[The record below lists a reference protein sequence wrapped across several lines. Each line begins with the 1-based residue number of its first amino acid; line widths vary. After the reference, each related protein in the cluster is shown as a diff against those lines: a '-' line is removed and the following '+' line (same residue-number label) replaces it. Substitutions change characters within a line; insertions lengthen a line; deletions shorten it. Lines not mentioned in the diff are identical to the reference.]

1 MSKKF
6 SQGHGWKKSTVRST
20 RGCSKIGGWRPR
32 EILKNLF
39 LLAVV
44 LGVAGTL
51 FLLGLFAFISR
62 DLPDP
67 NSLTERSIS
76 QSTKI
81 FDRTGEHLLYEI
93 FGDENRTLVKVQEGF
108 CHDDDQLDKDENGI
122 PLFVLQATIAAE
134 DRKFCSHH
142 GFSFTGLLRAVVYR
156 GKKGGG
162 STLTQQ
168 LVKNAILSP
177 ERTIIRKIKE
187 LIISLE
193 LERRYSKDEILQIYF
208 NEIPYGST
216 YYGIQAAS
224 QNYFGKT
231 VDKLTLAEAATLAAL
246 PQAPTSYLNDQ
257 ERLKSRRNWILDGM
271 VEMDFISEEE
281 AESAKVQETSVEVNV
296 TNIKAPHFV
305 FFVKE
310 LLEEEYGQRMVEEG
324 GLKVTTSIDFEKQ
337 EVAEEAVWEGVEANG
352 DALGFT
358 NASLVAI
365 DPKNGQILAMVGSKD
380 YFDDEIDGMVNV
392 ATRLRQPGSSIK
404 PIVYT
409 KAFEM
414 GYTPN
419 TVVWDV
425 KTDFPTAT
433 GNYSPNNYDMK
444 ERGPVRLRDALQG
457 SLNIPAVKTL
467 YMVGVENAL
476 NFAEDLGYT
485 SFGDR
490 SRFGLAIVL
499 GGGEVK
505 LLEHVNAFAT
515 FANDGVRYDPVAIL
529 KVEDPEGQ
537 VLQEWAENDG
547 YQVMNKNSARMI
559 TNVISDNAA
568 RTPFFGSNSALSLG
582 GRPVAAKTGTTNDYH
597 DAWTVGYTPSLA
609 VGVWGGNNDNSQ
621 MHRGAGG
628 STVAGPIWNAFM
640 RKVLAGEAVES
651 FITPEIPITGKAV
664 LDGALEQKQVVI
676 DKITGKLAT
685 EYTPLKYKEEKLFAQ
700 YHSLLH
706 YVDRGDILGSA
717 PSNPDRDPY
726 YAKWE
731 SAIETWIL
739 AKQEET
745 GIEITQAEAPTE
757 YDDVH
762 VPDNFPAVQINSPRD
777 NSDIND
783 RVMMIEVEAEAKR
796 GVTQVEFYLDGYFL
810 GYDSRLPYSL
820 QATIPN
826 TVERGYH
833 TLKAVAYD
841 DVGNSGSD
849 TIGLRIMSEAAVG
862 GFEIIDPRNG
872 QTIEWATGENEFDV
886 VISLDQPTNYNLVS
900 VFAQPIGIGDR
911 QSIAAKINPESPFLT
926 FTWGLPPS
934 GDWAL
939 YAIAEDKNGGRLET
953 AGIVVHVVAKGSVVL
968 DESAEGEGEINDL
981 PVLNPFAP
989 VSKPVE

>member
-1 MSKKF
+1 M
-6 SQGHGWKKSTVRST
+6 
-20 RGCSKIGGWRPR
+20 
-32 EILKNLF
+32 KNLI

-44 LGVAGTL
+44 LGVAGSL

-81 FDRTGEHLLYEI
+81 YDRTGEHLLYEI
-93 FGDENRTLVKVQEGF
+93 FGDENRTLVKIQEGF
-108 CHDDDQLDKDENGI
+108 CNDDDQMEKDLNGI

-177 ERTIIRKIKE
+177 ERTVIRKIKE
-187 LIISLE
+187 LLISLE

-216 YYGIQAAS
+216 YYGVQAAA

-231 VDKLTLAEAATLAAL
+231 VDQLTLAEAATLAAL
-246 PQAPTSYLNDQ
+246 PQAPTAYLNDQ
-257 ERLKSRRNWILDGM
+257 ESLETRRNWILDGM
-271 VEMDFISEEE
+271 VDLEFISREE
-281 AESAKVQETSVEVNV
+281 ADKAKAEITPVEVSV

-305 FFVKE
+305 FYVKE
-310 LLEEEYGQRMVEEG
+310 MLEEEYGQRMVEDG
-324 GLKVTTSIDFEKQ
+324 GLKVITTIDFEKQ
-337 EVAEEAVWEGVEANG
+337 EAAEEAVWEGVEANG
-352 DALGFT
+352 EALGFN

-392 ATRLRQPGSSIK
+392 STRLRQPGSSIK
-404 PIVYT
+404 PIVYA
-409 KAFEM
+409 KAFDM

-419 TVVWDV
+419 TVLWDV

-433 GNYSPNNYDMK
+433 GNYSPNNYDLK
-444 ERGPVRLRDALQG
+444 ERGPIRVRDAIQG
-457 SLNIPAVKTL
+457 SLNIPAVKML

-476 NFAEDLGYT
+476 GFAEDLGYT
-485 SFGDR
+485 SFADR

-505 LLEHVNAFAT
+505 LLEHVNAFAA
-515 FANDGVRYDPVAIL
+515 FANEGVHYDPVVIL
-529 KVEDPEGQ
+529 KVEDAEGQ
-537 VLQEWAENDG
+537 VLREWKETSGYKVMDEN
-547 YQVMNKNSARMI
+547 VARMM
-559 TNVISDNAA
+559 TNVLSDNAA
-568 RTPFFGSNSALSLG
+568 RTPFFGSNSPLTLG

-609 VGVWGGNNDNSQ
+609 AGVWGGNNDNAE

-628 STVAGPIWNAFM
+628 STVAGPIWNSFM
-640 RKVLAGEAVES
+640 RKALEGEAVES
-651 FITPEIPITGKAV
+651 FTAPNIPITGKAV
-664 LDGALEQKQVVI
+664 LDGQLEQKQVTV

-685 EYTPLKYKEEKLFAQ
+685 EYTPPQYKEEKLFAQ

-706 YVDRGDILGSA
+706 YVDRSDVLGAA
-717 PSNPDRDPY
+717 PGKPDQDPY
-726 YAKWE
+726 YKNWE
-731 SAIETWIL
+731 AAIEIWIQK
-739 AKQEET
+739 KQEET
-745 GIEITQAEAPTE
+745 GVEIMRAEAPTE
-757 YDDVH
+757 FDDVH
-762 VPDNFPAVQINSPRD
+762 VPENFPSVQINSPRD
-777 NSDIND
+777 NTDIND
-783 RVMMIEVEAEAKR
+783 RGVMIEVEAEAAR
-796 GVTQVEFYLDGYFL
+796 GVARVEFYLDGFFL
-810 GYDSRLPYSL
+810 GYDQYFPYNL
-820 QATIPN
+820 QAIIPN

-833 TLKAVAYD
+833 TLKVVAYD

-849 TIGLRIMSEAAVG
+849 TEGLRIMSEAAAS
-862 GFEIIDPRNG
+862 GFEIIDPKNG
-872 QTIEWATGENEFDV
+872 QTIEWSEGQNEFDV
-886 VISLDQPTNYNLVS
+886 VVSIDQPTKYRLVT
-900 VFAQPIGIGDR
+900 VLAQPIGLGDQ
-911 QSIAAKINPESPFLT
+911 QSVAAKINPESPFLT
-926 FTWGLPPS
+926 FTWGLPSS

-939 YAIAEDKNGGRLET
+939 RAVAEEKNGGQLET
-953 AGIVVHVVAKGSVVL
+953 AGIVVHVVAKAAVAASEAGTG
-968 DESAEGEGEINDL
+968 EEGEIDL
-981 PVLNPFAP
+981 PVLNPFAEAP
-989 VSKPVE
+989 AVQ